1 MAVLCVLLAAACC
14 FDYRYKKIPNWLI
27 AFTAA
32 EGVLWRFSREG
43 AMAAVFYAGAAALVM
58 CLLYFLFKLG
68 AVGAGDVK
76 LLGVTAGYLPFKKI
90 LVFLFLSLLIAAVV
104 SLVKMVRKGYFLER
118 LSYFFDYVKDVV
130 NSGRFKLYLNNEQ
143 DRGEVGICLS
153 GPVLAS
159 VLFYLGGIYCM
170 SRGRR

>member
-1 MAVLCVLLAAACC
+1 MAAA
-14 FDYRYKKIPNWLI
+14 
-27 AFTAA
+27 
-32 EGVLWRFSREG
+32 GVLWRFSREG
-43 AMAAVFYAGAAALVM
+43 AMAAVSYAGAAALVM

-159 VLFYLGGIYCM
+159 VLLYLGGIY
-170 SRGRR
+170 